1 VLKQID
7 ISLLW
12 LINREGEKLVRD
24 YLNAIEKNQFM
35 VLQSVVQ
42 LMDGLRNSGVDG
54 PKIESMLEEWKK
66 RDNIT
71 KDEHKNLKTSET
83 YLRKFLASIYER
95 LSPKEQDLI
104 KKKVMKFDFKL
115 VDDFT
120 LKQVNRDIKDRMVNA
135 VIPRQQ
141 FYDWCVDIMEVK
153 CNGCTKDWNTCD
165 LHQVFE
171 NNFVP
176 ESGFDCT
183 NCKFAYS
190 SE

>member
-1 VLKQID
+1 M
-7 ISLLW
+7 
-12 LINREGEKLVRD
+12 RD

-35 VLQSVVQ
+35 VLQSIVQ

-83 YLRKFLASIYER
+83 YLRKFLASVYER

-120 LKQVNRDIKDRMVNA
+120 LKQVNREIKDRMVNA

-171 NNFVP
+171 HNFVP
-176 ESGFDCT
+176 ESGFDCS
-183 NCKFAYS
+183 NCKFAYNL
-190 SE
+190 EEGRT